1 MIRDQVK
8 THLAARSGTWL
19 ASFAEL
25 VVSAAES
32 GVPVGPLQTHVS
44 RLRGPGADGE
54 VHDDGEREALI
65 DALVGR
71 WESVTPESDEP
82 ML

>member
-1 MIRDQVK
+1 
-8 THLAARSGTWL
+8 
-19 ASFAEL
+19 
-25 VVSAAES
+25 
-32 GVPVGPLQTHVS
+32 VS